1 MLRLLFS
8 TAAIL
13 PIAVIPWLTD
23 EGDALADVPVT
34 TATATSASL
43 DADPALAALA
53 DCTTEELPVFFHD
66 SYVTLHSADYVH
78 QGLDAAAA
86 CGAVDITIVPVL
98 PANAAPDEAD
108 ESRARTA
115 ELAALIDA
123 IGLDA
128 RVAEAS
134 VAPSEA
140 LFLNGQAALL
150 RIEPIPVNASA
161 ELALAVEQPAP

>member
-23 EGDALADVPVT
+23 DGDALADVPVT
-34 TATATSASL
+34 AATATSASL

-53 DCTTEELPVFFHD
+53 DCTVEELPVFFHD
-66 SYVTLHSADYVH
+66 SYVTLHSAEYVH
-78 QGLDAAAA
+78 QGLDAAKA
-86 CGAVDITIVPVL
+86 CGAVDVTIVPVL
-98 PANAAPDEAD
+98 PADAVSEETD
-108 ESRARTA
+108 ESEARTA
-115 ELAALIDA
+115 ELVALIDA

-128 RVAEAS
+128 RIADTAVP
-134 VAPSEA
+134 PSEA

-150 RIEPIPVNASA
+150 RIEPAMMNTSA